1 MNCTISDLNL
11 SFDKDNKLRSTIGR
25 VTGWDINK
33 AYIFAAQLQSPA
45 FKKYLSLNLTE
56 NDIHKDA
63 TVDINNIQD
72 SDYVNIDQN
81 KLGSLLNAY
90 YLEHYHS
97 VDNTKT
103 NKAMGRLMGFS
114 SSTAKKV
121 AKEYIADEIIDKYQ
135 IELNKPRE
143 NRKETEVILNE
154 VRDKINDEFYKRADD
169 FATNILSTDKYS
181 NNAKNYAQ
189 HYKDVVDK
197 GTQAVTEYNAENKW
211 LNNTNTRLI
220 EMESIPFTAESKKEY
235 DSLKKEYE
243 ERKLA
248 NRRRKLALAQLKRDK
263 KVIALNL
270 LTLFGSN
277 VDGALAVRNR
287 NFANLYT
294 QLNGNT
300 DEFLFEVFNT
310 KKMTTL
316 IKEYVKIGSIDE
328 FIEEE
333 DINNDEAENKFNNQT
348 VDETSKSWE
357 DNLYKNFNQTISTKM
372 KFILSRVPKLD
383 SPFNNTA
390 ETQAFDTNNELGV
403 ASYYDSQY
411 LTVQIHAHADLT
423 DIESFISSLEE
434 KSKTIKALYG
444 LGKLVNDMKQDATLA
459 KYVYA
464 NFAKPIVNKVM
475 VTINDVT
482 AKDGIVFDYSNP
494 NAFGNVKIAFDM
506 MNKLRATYN
515 NTYNKNDVEELNK
528 LYKSTDKDINTIK
541 EEFRVIIAKYFPN
554 FDTTTLD
561 NIARLSDNKK
571 VMRSLI
577 KNMMDIISEVG
588 NIKTRINNRYD
599 AINKNFDDAVKQ
611 WDADYIIAQE
621 ERRNESEYPQYPK
634 KEEFD
639 VSLYELTPKVNQNII
654 RFANTISRYNESRAR
669 MNTANAEGNTA
680 SDVIKNCFIT
690 RFFDMIMAETL
701 EDSEAGLKAFGN
713 YLTQG
718 TENGKEN
725 QYSNNPIFFGLKD
738 ENGVVIA
745 PGMFTKTPNGF
756 IINPNAKDI
765 LKYALFDGVK
775 NANSGVGTVYD
786 KMSKIDFFITQYIA
800 FNNSVTERTENGN
813 LTDIGNLKSA
823 VYPMRIGSDAP
834 KIFMIRAPK
843 YNRNQAE
850 YAFYNHFMNEMTMF
864 VQAINNL
871 FTNEGGELITKKS
884 IDGLIG
890 RAYFDEK
897 TASKIRSKG
906 GTDFTEAIVKEVEI
920 EIDGKKVKQLQLVG
934 NMFKFLRLFDT
945 TNYSFGKEI
954 ERVLSLYGGVR
965 EGVPALFAKTAD
977 GRLKINKEYINREN
991 SFIIINEGK
1000 VELNLSP
1007 AQRKEFMNMTR
1018 RWVTAYLED
1027 ANAEIADYVEA
1038 LNDQNIANDSTSIN
1052 SFLLNTAVM
1061 NMNYDDMFEGDFKYY
1076 NNARDFLKRTKETQ
1090 AGGDS
1095 YDNCSA
1101 VDWTNEITNSTWN
1114 GQPAIINIKQE
1125 VNGVVSKYECPIF
1138 DGKTINPKG
1147 TMIARNGW
1155 RAVTIYNTI
1164 KPADEADELQRF
1176 LEEEFISQG
1185 IDAER
1190 AHNRSVEIAKGYWEN
1205 TTANDAQSYITL
1217 EEFIRRKEADGTLDE
1232 YQDLLA
1238 QLLDPNI
1245 SADEIDLSAIN
1256 ARIQVQKNFYYD
1268 KVFDADTGQFIPRQ
1282 IKNAEFVLIPKLLPK
1297 DSDLIKI
1304 YEWMRKNDIGQ
1315 LNTAETDKAAK
1326 KNIFAIWN
1334 EQTGE
1339 FDEQFE
1345 SKFNESYIQ
1354 NYKYKYLYKQ
1364 QDVPQHMINEENK
1377 LGSQIS
1383 KKIVDN
1389 ISTASKEV
1397 QTWAKEYEDAY
1408 VTNIREDYMNF
1419 LDAMGWELDSSGK
1432 IVNAKYA
1439 TTDAE
1444 GNPLTPEDIESNRT
1458 TLNLTNY
1465 YARARQEAVR
1475 LGMDSN
1481 FMEYLIPDEF
1491 GKPVMPN
1498 AMNNVQQKL
1507 ESVGQALFNRA
1518 VTRQTLP
1525 GWHAAQITG
1534 IGYSKKLKFNP
1545 KTGVMEVY
1553 LPRWS
1558 KLIPKGKTPEENEAI
1573 LKQIQEEGLDIHLG
1587 YRIPTEGKQSISV
1600 LRVVGFTNDALGSTI
1615 VVPDAWVTQTGSDF
1629 DVDSIY
1635 GICYELYQRKGKDGK
1650 ITVHKIPYEEDT
1662 VDNRML
1668 YVNYVN
1674 ARLDNKVQRN
1684 DLGEEIDSAVKEI
1697 KARLRGEQKEANVK
1711 RTEFDNLFK
1720 EQDAIR
1726 NEIYETRLPRWARG
1740 IIKDI
1745 NKEAKKRAKA
1755 DGTVVDLTDAYPKI
1769 AEMLS
1774 VYLDKHN
1781 LPVEE
1786 VDVVHD
1792 YLDQQTTLLNIINA
1806 QRGLYTFNKED
1817 YFAEKT
1823 DAIQQ
1828 TIEANINA
1836 WLNDIETEAAK
1847 VGIISFEEFKKLP
1860 FVERLGRKA
1869 RNNYILDRMIKIM
1882 NDASSR
1888 EEQYGRS
1895 QFEDIAGED
1904 HSANDII
1911 NKISGTTSKLISPYN
1926 PLTQLDYFDD
1936 AMGGA
1941 GLKARSVNWDTM
1953 ASKSNRA
1960 HAELSDEAAVYA
1972 VLNLD
1977 GVSAKDSA
1985 ITYDE
1990 ADITSA
1996 YDTDVNSFNEPKQVI
2011 TEDDYKGLK
2020 ADYTIQM
2027 KQSYGNEKRDNVN
2040 ATTTINAIRLG
2051 ERTAT
2056 TRYAK
2061 HGHIAYL
2068 QQAKVGDII
2077 KLIGA
2082 DGSIAMVKVTKPL
2095 TKLGKNT
2102 SAENW
2107 SKKEGW
2113 NIDHFNR
2120 VVKPEI
2126 EKGEA
2131 YQIEFEYIVPNSNIE
2146 QNVKHFNSRK
2156 EMLNGMFNDA
2166 DAFIG
2171 EVSQSPYTKQGNK
2184 FVVKQNTEVEKM
2196 VSAIAKRGIPENR
2209 KNDLLSK
2216 ESIDYLKEEKNSTNY
2231 YNIGYSS
2238 NSPEIIAVTNRTL
2251 YDENYIPKTIAYLRD
2266 TNRLNEP
2273 VIGTQ
2278 LGTFKNTSTFLVDSK
2293 DIIAINYFEKNG
2305 YKYEVYD
2312 DGFDTSNREVIV
2324 EGVGDAI
2331 YNYKL
2336 HTGTQSNGKFTEGGD
2351 SIWAKIAKD
2360 LGIEVVGYSPN
2371 DLKSLTIEEKKE
2383 LENAYKKATE
2393 DLGRPYLKPTDRGG
2407 YLVRRDYLQAKY
2419 GDAIFAIGHILY
2431 PGEINKSGYRVRAKG
2446 PSVDGG
2452 TGYAVQMGINMN
2464 KPVHVF
2470 DYIKRQWYIYDYT
2483 KQDFVKEFPPKL
2495 TPNFTGVG
2503 TRDVDGID
2511 WIESTI
2517 KNIYLTTKN
2526 GFYGPRKDTKQISDT
2541 FTIPTSEKQVIVK
2554 FNKFGWSNNNKNIV
2568 GKFITTY
2575 TSQTTAHHLDAV
2587 KRGSIPNV
2595 NAYTFDVYK
2604 FITCVG
2610 LDHEFS
2616 VGFMRQPIIS
2626 RLVANYNLTNS
2637 VYFGSSEN
2645 PIDMTIADIAA
2656 DLGLGYQSNKR
2667 NEGTL
2672 PIDKHVPLGRV
2683 ITALKQDSNFV
2694 AAFNNIFGIDISE
2707 MENKDIMNIKFPLRK
2722 DYIFQRIKTAAK
2734 NKRNKINKSDA
2745 TAYNEAAV
2753 DLSMLIMFKQMYSTA
2768 QDINNIIQFSA
2779 VDKVGAKPS
2788 NRETRRV
2795 YDSVE
2800 EYRGNYTLKVG
2811 KKSWADALFPKDEN
2825 GNINVDAST
2834 NKPIAAAY
2842 ACATIPSIQVGKQVF
2857 TTENDDFIDAEKKIQ
2872 KIIGRKF
2879 NEQEYKEWRRYG
2891 MTYLYNGIGKLLQP
2905 LMVDERGR
2913 IVPFIDQT
2921 ELSESELKT
2930 ANRFWDAERSRILGY
2945 GIVSESN
2952 FTVADI
2958 NKPTAPELAAYVKLT
2973 PAQKVLFIQRNF
2985 PDNQGIFNYIKVTL
2999 LNNTDAKTRGITRQ
3013 YLSYDD
3019 QVDSIE
3025 DLLQF
3030 FRNSFSN
3037 HNKLIKLACVDLI
3050 KYAFIAEGFNFR
3062 SSYITKTVPNDTLY
3076 TDINQGGMDI
3086 INNID
3091 SVHPENNGVVRKLTE
3106 LPFEQITEDYI
3117 NKFVRSHSDLIKTIN
3132 LGNIYYRTNRE
3143 GEEVPVPSMAQAF
3156 RAATRADSLVVLD
3169 NTTNNPI
3176 QQALI
3181 DKLKLKKN
3189 INGYIKVDFPID
3201 KNHRDTRLYYVI
3213 AGNPVDQ
3220 SKIDTDYKDYYL
3232 IPLNL
3237 LEKYETYDVSYNEHY
3252 NKFNTIDYY
3261 YDVTDKLEVET
3272 ESRRTANS
3280 KNAVADANRTIKPIK
3295 QTIGTYHPSTGD
3307 LQQTM
3312 ANPMALQAM
3321 VNSSD
3326 AYLAGGAKMLTD
3338 AIQKIMFPRLAGDN
3352 YNAMLVL
3359 DNNSI
3364 IAQYLPEGQS
3374 TIQTITDQYGNEVN
3388 FTIAH
3393 LPKKSKIKT
3402 KLKRVIDGDAKFK
3415 TDTERY
3421 ELTYIVNQL
3430 KDTATS
3436 PLSANIYR
3444 ISVTP
3449 RTEKEQD
3456 DNIKYAATVMI
3467 DDTSADSVDR
3477 ADIIGDLP
3485 RRGMDIDNVSAAI
3498 IKQITYDARKN
3509 NSDIATN
3516 FVRSL
3521 DRRNINKNFRS
3532 SLTANRANIYTA
3544 AARYYQ
3550 SAANELI
3557 NKLNSFHLA
3566 DGDYD
3571 MGTEEF
3577 YTKLAEYPEYF
3588 PEVAKIILDA
3598 VTFGNRVDMIFDL
3611 DIATEDKETK
3621 DAIESIRRSINSLR
3635 TNTKVRMAMNNL
3647 INIYFKRYS
3656 TNPMITEGLMNIRDQ
3671 FGDIDTAVKLI
3682 ADPTEINNNEV
3693 QIILKEVYTMFSRAE
3708 MFETQRNI
3716 EEWKKALAEIDA
3728 MIESLDMD
3736 KILDKEHWMLRQD
3749 FNDKYLEARNK
3760 VIEEYNQAKN
3770 HRFDSVDAYGVYLQ
3784 KQYAR
3789 DKFMYEH
3796 TEQPIIADYYKE
3808 DLENRQTAMER
3819 GGKQYIEY
3827 RMLSAMLYEAN
3838 TNTDEHDAEAKNRVE
3853 NIKTRM
3859 ANLKSITNAV
3869 GAEKP
3874 PHLKQAAEAINNFL
3888 TKRRDINEKYFNH
3901 QEYDGFQETYQRYNS
3916 FIKSYDAKHDEE
3928 SLEVKL
3934 ENAEYREAY
3943 EWIKNNGHIGFTK
3956 EASDK
3961 LAAAFKTL
3969 LDRTTSLST
3978 KTKLRLKNIEGAID
3992 ESGTINPT
4000 VLTDEQIELLKQEE
4014 ESELSTKYTNGDG
4027 EMILIKDVPK
4037 NIPLRFRKKKAVKY
4051 KQDPDKAYTIGRV
4064 NEIISKAVNHDTGRI
4079 DIATLFNNEY
4089 VTDEEREEL
4098 ARLYEHLYDRG
4109 VDNSADHGV
4118 SYSWEV
4124 NETAYNAAMNY
4135 YNTNL
4140 KNTKQG
4146 KQFLRI
4152 VTHLGVD
4159 GKVRPNLF
4167 LYGYK
4172 VPFEEFVDPERTDAF
4187 NFIQNNVEFIPTEY
4201 YYQALRKASDE
4212 GRYDEWF
4219 NLNHV
4224 YNPFTHKYEPLKIW
4238 TTMKAKS
4245 NSELAKSVEY
4255 IPSFDN
4261 MERSVK
4267 SEYINNAENRKR
4279 LGLDG
4284 EGYKEF
4290 GFNYKRGD
4298 SQYDSTIKLNAKE
4311 QAMKDLIQQT
4321 LNKYATTYQG
4331 KRFVGQG
4338 YLPRERETQ
4347 VNGKW
4352 ALGQIATLFGASW
4365 HSGADSD
4372 SFHESV
4378 DYSHDREAE
4387 MNMLQLLKDKG
4398 SKKYKKL
4405 PNRADF
4411 KTNDEYEK
4419 ELAKVREENRKIA
4432 EENRKIDN
4440 SIVNRDFRKVMED
4453 FVYNATIF
4461 NSRQAAKPYLYLL
4474 LEDLAVNNAYMIK
4487 GLWNKKLV
4495 RDYDASTSDDPQ
4507 YRREKQVKT
4516 RELVHNLARRLLFN
4530 QYHDKGIMRQVANF
4544 MQNLTSAKYMI
4555 FNLYGGVANVATG
4568 KINIAAE
4575 EFANEY
4581 FGFKDFAT
4589 AERRYLS
4596 NSLAFISSMFTDKAP
4611 NMTVALCKEF
4621 HVVDFDQV
4629 LQFGATSD
4637 NLDAR
4642 MKQVRNF
4649 MYSFQSMG
4657 EHFMQNSVLL
4667 AMLQSNRLY
4676 TDSRGNVRIGD
4687 FKDFTWDVEYQAMCD
4702 VLANHPDLLLNYQ
4715 TYIDS
4720 IRKYNIEDRLEL
4732 SMGHKDLQRN
4742 FLYSLR
4748 DSKDEDV
4755 NALYK
4760 KIANA
4765 YHKKREELM
4774 KTAKEQF
4781 VTNPTVESLYEFKDG
4796 KAVLKADSYEKLKG
4810 KTKDPV
4816 TELERLV
4823 AGFREK
4829 VKPVNK
4835 KIHGAYDKNAAA
4847 LIESKWWGSIVMQYH
4862 KHLPTGIWKRWRRKG
4877 YYSEFRGSMERGY
4890 YQTFIDFLGTEF
4902 TNFKSRRKALQEN
4915 GTGIALASLQVT
4927 MEAALNTIHNLTFNW
4942 NNLSNWERAN
4952 MKRNLAEIS
4961 GILVACLVV
4970 MALYGLSDD
4979 DDINDD
4985 RFKASLLYLADRLYS
5000 ETTMYGPV
5008 GLTSE
5013 FKTNWSNPVASMGSI
5028 NDLVKAMI
5036 LIPQALFDPGYEA
5049 EYQNG
5054 RYAGENK
5061 FEVLL
5066 KRNTAGFRNF
5076 DRIMTIDKNNSYY
5089 KVGKSQI
5096 GINIAEHFG
5105 NMIAGRKD

>member
-33 AYIFAAQLQSPA
+33 AYIFAAQLQSSA
-45 FKKYLSLNLTE
+45 FKKYLSLHLTE
-56 NDIHKDA
+56 GDIHKGE

-121 AKEYIADEIIDKYQ
+121 AKEYVADEIIDKYQ

-169 FATNILSTDKYS
+169 FANNVLSTDKYS
-181 NNAKNYAQ
+181 KNAKDYAQ
-189 HYKDVVDK
+189 HYKDIVDK
-197 GTQAVTEYNAENKW
+197 GNKAVTEYNAENKW
-211 LNNTNTRLI
+211 LNSTNTRLI
-220 EMESIPFTAESKKEY
+220 EMESVPFTPESKKEY
-235 DSLKKEYE
+235 DALKKEYN
-243 ERKLA
+243 ERRIA
-248 NRRRKLALAQLKRDK
+248 NKRRKQALAQFKRDK
-263 KVIALNL
+263 KVIGLNL

-300 DEFLFEVFNT
+300 DEFLFEVFNI
-310 KKMTTL
+310 KKMTNL

-333 DINNDEAENKFNNQT
+333 DTNNDEQDNKFNNQT

-372 KFILSRVPKLD
+372 KFILSRVPKLN

-403 ASYYDSQY
+403 TSYYDPQY

-423 DIESFISSLEE
+423 DIDSFIRSLEE
-434 KSKTIKALYG
+434 KSKSIKALYG
-444 LGKLVNDMKQDATLA
+444 LGQLVNDMKNDATLA

-515 NTYNKNDVEELNK
+515 NTYNKNDVEELDK
-528 LYKSTDKDINTIK
+528 LHKSTDKDINTIK
-541 EEFRVIIAKYFPN
+541 EEFREIIAKYFPN
-554 FDTTTLD
+554 FDSTTLD
-561 NIARLSDNKK
+561 NIARLSDNRK
-571 VMRSLI
+571 VMNSLI
-577 KNMMDIISEVG
+577 KNMMDIITEVG

-599 AINKNFDDAVKQ
+599 AINKNFNDAV
-611 WDADYIIAQE
+611 DAWNAEYLIAQE
-621 ERRNESEYPQYPK
+621 EGRNESDYPQYPK
-634 KEEFD
+634 PETFD

-654 RFANTISRYNESRAR
+654 RFANTISQYNESRAR
-669 MNTANAEGNTA
+669 MNTVNAEGNTA
-680 SDVIKNCFIT
+680 SDIIKNCFIT
-690 RFFDMIMAETL
+690 RFFDMIMAETP

-713 YLTQG
+713 YLIQG

-738 ENGVVIA
+738 ENGIVIA

-756 IINPNAKDI
+756 IVNPNAKSI

-786 KMSKIDFFITQYIA
+786 KMSKIAFFITQYIA

-850 YAFYNHFMNEMTMF
+850 YAFYNHFMDEMTMF

-871 FTNEGGELITKKS
+871 FTDEGGELVTKKS

-897 TASKIRSKG
+897 VASKIRSKG
-906 GTDFTEAIVKEVEI
+906 GTDFTEAIVKEVEV
-920 EIDGKKVKQLQLVG
+920 EIDGKKVKQRQLIS

-945 TNYSFGKEI
+945 TSYSFGKEI
-954 ERVLSLYGGVR
+954 ERVLSLYGGVS
-965 EGVPALFAKTAD
+965 EGIPALFTKTAD
-977 GRLKINKEYINREN
+977 GRLKINKEYTNREN
-991 SFIIINEGK
+991 SFITINEGK

-1038 LNDQNIANDSTSIN
+1038 LNDQNIANDVTSIN

-1095 YDNCSA
+1095 YDNCNA

-1114 GQPAIINIKQE
+1114 GQPAVINIKQE

-1238 QLLDPNI
+1238 QLLDPNV

-1315 LNTAETDKAAK
+1315 LNTTETDKAAK
-1326 KNIFAIWN
+1326 KNIFTIWDDIVKN
-1334 EQTGE
+1334 GKHEVVFIDPNTNPE
-1339 FDEQFE
+1339 
-1345 SKFNESYIQ
+1345 FNESYVQ

-1491 GKPVMPN
+1491 GKPGMPN
-1498 AMNNVQQKL
+1498 SMNNVQQKL

-1518 VTRQTLP
+1518 ITRQTLP

-1534 IGYSKKLKFNP
+1534 IGYSKKLKFDP
-1545 KTGVMEVY
+1545 KTGIMEVY
-1553 LPRWS
+1553 LPRWD

-1635 GICYELYQRKGKDGK
+1635 GICYELYQRKGKNGK

-1684 DLGEEIDSAVKEI
+1684 DLDEEIDSAVKEI
-1697 KARLRGEQKEANVK
+1697 KTRLRGEQKEANAK

-1726 NEIYETRLPRWARG
+1726 NEIYKTRLPRWARG

-1745 NKEAKKRAKA
+1745 NKEAKRRAKA

-1774 VYLDKHN
+1774 AYLDKHN

-1786 VDVVHD
+1786 VDAVHD

-1806 QRGLYTFNKED
+1806 QQGLYTFNKED

-1828 TIEANINA
+1828 TIEANVNA
-1836 WLNDIETEAAK
+1836 WVNDVETEAAK

-1895 QFEDIAGED
+1895 QFEDIAGEE
-1904 HSANDII
+1904 HSANTII
-1911 NKISGTTSKLISPYN
+1911 DKIAGTTKKLISPYN

-1953 ASKSNRA
+1953 ASKCNRA

-1977 GVSAKDSA
+1977 GESASDSV
-1985 ITYDE
+1985 ITYVNKDIDNAYADTTTAYDGKTKTINTKKENKNTESKRSSRVIIDTLGETPVYMTEERLKQLQPIAARIDKDDKVFYVKWGTFVPYAYDMKFTHHYTHDGSESIRHYKATDE
-1990 ADITSA
+1990 IKDLIYDITGEYPNFVKGEVA
-1996 YDTDVNSFNEPKQVI
+1996 MTRAIWDLLTNTTPNEFFAIINNYEEVAQYD
-2011 TEDDYKGLK
+2011 
-2020 ADYTIQM
+2020 
-2027 KQSYGNEKRDNVN
+2027 
-2040 ATTTINAIRLG
+2040 INAPLK
-2051 ERTAT
+2051 ERKITM
-2056 TRYAK
+2056 
-2061 HGHIAYL
+2061 
-2068 QQAKVGDII
+2068 KVINDYVKKEEEKGNTVTDEEI
-2077 KLIGA
+2077 
-2082 DGSIAMVKVTKPL
+2082 VKVI
-2095 TKLGKNT
+2095 KNT
-2102 SAENW
+2102 NITGHKIISKSRYPISKTLIESKSFANKYPKSYAAAVELYNAENGI
-2107 SKKEGW
+2107 S
-2113 NIDHFNR
+2113 
-2120 VVKPEI
+2120 PT
-2126 EKGEA
+2126 
-2131 YQIEFEYIVPNSNIE
+2131 
-2146 QNVKHFNSRK
+2146 
-2156 EMLNGMFNDA
+2156 
-2166 DAFIG
+2166 IG
-2171 EVSQSPYTKQGNK
+2171 E
-2184 FVVKQNTEVEKM
+2184 
-2196 VSAIAKRGIPENR
+2196 
-2209 KNDLLSK
+2209 
-2216 ESIDYLKEEKNSTNY
+2216 ESS
-2231 YNIGYSS
+2231 
-2238 NSPEIIAVTNRTL
+2238 
-2251 YDENYIPKTIAYLRD
+2251 
-2266 TNRLNEP
+2266 
-2273 VIGTQ
+2273 
-2278 LGTFKNTSTFLVDSK
+2278 
-2293 DIIAINYFEKNG
+2293 
-2305 YKYEVYD
+2305 
-2312 DGFDTSNREVIV
+2312 
-2324 EGVGDAI
+2324 
-2331 YNYKL
+2331 
-2336 HTGTQSNGKFTEGGD
+2336 
-2351 SIWAKIAKD
+2351 
-2360 LGIEVVGYSPN
+2360 
-2371 DLKSLTIEEKKE
+2371 
-2383 LENAYKKATE
+2383 
-2393 DLGRPYLKPTDRGG
+2393 
-2407 YLVRRDYLQAKY
+2407 
-2419 GDAIFAIGHILY
+2419 
-2431 PGEINKSGYRVRAKG
+2431 
-2446 PSVDGG
+2446 
-2452 TGYAVQMGINMN
+2452 
-2464 KPVHVF
+2464 
-2470 DYIKRQWYIYDYT
+2470 
-2483 KQDFVKEFPPKL
+2483 
-2495 TPNFTGVG
+2495 
-2503 TRDVDGID
+2503 
-2511 WIESTI
+2511 
-2517 KNIYLTTKN
+2517 
-2526 GFYGPRKDTKQISDT
+2526 KQIL
-2541 FTIPTSEKQVIVK
+2541 VK

-2575 TSQTTAHHLDAV
+2575 TSQTTSHHLDAV

-2604 FITCVG
+2604 FITCIG

-2637 VYFGSSEN
+2637 VYFSSSEN

-2672 PIDKHVPLGRV
+2672 PIDKHTPLGRV
-2683 ITALKQDSNFV
+2683 IQALKQDTNFV
-2694 AAFNNIFGIDISE
+2694 TAFNNIFGVDISE

-2734 NKRNKINKSDA
+2734 NKRNKINKSDT

-2753 DLSMLIMFKQMYSTA
+2753 DLSMLIMFKQMYNTT

-2788 NRETRRV
+2788 NRETRRI

-2800 EYRGNYTLKVG
+2800 EYRNNYTLKVG
-2811 KKSWADALFPKDEN
+2811 KKSWVDALFPKDEN
-2825 GNINVDAST
+2825 GNININAST
-2834 NKPIAAAY
+2834 NKPIATAY
-2842 ACATIPSIQVGKQVF
+2842 ACATLPSIQVGKQVF
-2857 TTENDDFIDAEKKIQ
+2857 VTENDDFIAAEKKIQ

-2879 NEQEYKEWRRYG
+2879 TEKEYKEWRQYG
-2891 MTYLYNGIGKLLQP
+2891 MTYLYNSIGKLLQP

-2913 IVPFIDQT
+2913 IVPFIDTT
-2921 ELSESELKT
+2921 EENQLELKT
-2930 ANRFWDAERSRILGY
+2930 ANRFWDAERSRIVGY
-2945 GIVSESN
+2945 GIVNESD

-2958 NKPTAPELAAYVKLT
+2958 NKPTGPELAKYAKLT

-3025 DLLQF
+3025 DLFQF

-3037 HNKLIKLACVDLI
+3037 HNPLIKLVAVDLI
-3050 KYAFIAEGFNFR
+3050 KYAFIAEGFNFC
-3062 SSYITKTVPNDTLY
+3062 SGYITKTVPNDTLY

-3091 SVHPENNGVVRKLTE
+3091 SVHPENNGIVRKLTE
-3106 LPFEQITEDYI
+3106 LPFDQVTEEYI
-3117 NKFVRSHSDLIKTIN
+3117 NKFIRSHSDLIKTVN
-3132 LGNIYYRTNRE
+3132 LGNIRYRTNKE
-3143 GEEVPVPSMAQAF
+3143 GEEVPIPSMAQAF
-3156 RAATRADSLVVLD
+3156 RAATRSDSLVVLD
-3169 NTTNNPI
+3169 NTTKNSI

-3189 INGYIKVDFPID
+3189 INGYIKVDFPVD

-3220 SKIDTDYKDYYL
+3220 SKIDTNYKDYYL

-3252 NKFNTIDYY
+3252 NRFNTLDYY
-3261 YDVTDKLEVET
+3261 YDITDKLEVET

-3280 KNAVADANRTIKPIK
+3280 KNAIADANLTVKPIK

-3321 VNSSD
+3321 ANSAD
-3326 AYLAGGAKMLTD
+3326 AHLAGGAKMLTD
-3338 AIQKIMFPRLAGDN
+3338 AIQNIMFPRLAADN
-3352 YNAMLVL
+3352 YAGTLVL
-3359 DNNSI
+3359 NNNSI

-3374 TIQTITDQYGNEVN
+3374 TVQTITDEYGNEVN

-3393 LPKKSKIKT
+3393 LPKKNKLRN
-3402 KLKRVIDGDAKFK
+3402 KLKRLVDGNTQFK

-3421 ELTYIVNQL
+3421 ELNYIINQL

-3449 RTEKEQD
+3449 RSEKEQE

-3467 DDTSADSVDR
+3467 EDVSADAVDR
-3477 ADIIGDLP
+3477 DDVIGNSA

-3532 SLTANRANIYTA
+3532 SLTSNRANIYTA

-3557 NKLNSFHLA
+3557 NKLNNFYLV

-3571 MGTEEF
+3571 MSTEEF

-3671 FGDIDTAVKLI
+3671 FGDIDAAVKLI

-3708 MFETQRNI
+3708 MFETQHNI
-3716 EEWKKALAEIDA
+3716 DEWKEALAKIDA
-3728 MIESLDMD
+3728 MLESLDMD
-3736 KILDKEHWMLRQD
+3736 KILDKERWMLRQD

-3770 HRFDSVDAYGVYLQ
+3770 HRFDSIDAYGEYLQ

-3808 DLENRQTAMER
+3808 DLENRQIAMER
-3819 GGKQYIEY
+3819 GGKQYVEY
-3827 RMLSAMLYEAN
+3827 RMLSAMLYESN
-3838 TNTDEHDAEAKNRVE
+3838 INTDEHDDEAKTRIE
-3853 NIKTRM
+3853 NIKARM
-3859 ANLKSITNAV
+3859 SNLKSITNAV

-3874 PHLKQAAEAINNFL
+3874 AHLKQTAEAINTFL
-3888 TKRRDINEKYFNH
+3888 TKRREINEKYFNH

-3916 FIKSYDAKHDEE
+3916 LIKSYDAKHSEE

-3969 LDRTTSLST
+3969 VDRTTPLST
-3978 KTKLRLKNIEGAID
+3978 KTKLRLKNIPGAID
-3992 ESGTINPT
+3992 ESGTINPM

-4037 NIPLRFRKKKAVKY
+4037 DVPLRFRKKKAVKY
-4051 KQDPDKAYTIGRV
+4051 KQDPDKAATIGRI
-4064 NEIISKAVNHDTGRI
+4064 NEIISKAVNHDTGKI
-4079 DIATLFNNEY
+4079 DIPTLFNNEY
-4089 VTDEEREEL
+4089 VTDAEREEL
-4098 ARLYEHLYDRG
+4098 AKLYEYLYTRG

-4124 NETAYNAAMNY
+4124 NETAYNNAMNY

-4172 VPFEEFVDPERTDAF
+4172 VPFEEFVDPERTEAF
-4187 NFIQNNVEFIPTEY
+4187 HFIQDNVEFIPTEY

-4224 YNPFTHKYEPLKIW
+4224 YNPFTHKFEPLRIW
-4238 TTMKAKS
+4238 TRMQAKP

-4311 QAMKDLIQQT
+4311 QAMKNLIQQT

-4352 ALGQIATLFGASW
+4352 ALGQIAALFGASW
-4365 HSGADSD
+4365 YSGADSD

-4411 KTNDEYEK
+4411 KTTEEYEK

-4440 SIVNRDFRKVMED
+4440 AIVNRDFRKVMED

-4487 GLWNKKLV
+4487 GMWNKKLV
-4495 RDYDASTSDDPQ
+4495 RDYDTSTTDDPQ

-4516 RELVHNLARRLLFN
+4516 RELVHNLARRLLFS
-4530 QYHDKGIMRQVANF
+4530 QYHDKGTMRQVANF

-4568 KINIAAE
+4568 KVNILAE
-4575 EFANEY
+4575 EYANEY

-4589 AERRYLS
+4589 AERKYL
-4596 NSLAFISSMFTDKAP
+4596 NNTLAFISSMFTDKAP
-4611 NMTVALCKEF
+4611 NMTVALCKQF

-4629 LQFGATSD
+4629 LQFGATSE

-4642 MKQVRNF
+4642 MRQVRNF

-4702 VLANHPDLLLNYQ
+4702 VLANHPDLLMNYQ
-4715 TYIDS
+4715 SYIDS

-4760 KIANA
+4760 KIAKA
-4765 YHKKREELM
+4765 YHDKREKLM
-4774 KTAKEQF
+4774 DTAKEQF
-4781 VTNPTVESLYEFKDG
+4781 LINPTVESLYEFKDG
-4796 KAVLKADSYEKLKG
+4796 KAVLKAESYEKLKG
-4810 KTKDPV
+4810 KSKNPV
-4816 TELERLV
+4816 NDLERLV
-4823 AGFREK
+4823 AEFKEK
-4829 VKPVNK
+4829 VKAVNK
-4835 KIHGAYDKNAAA
+4835 KIHGVYDKDGAA
-4847 LIESKWWGSIVMQYH
+4847 LIESKWWGSVVMQYH

-4927 MEAALNTIHNLTFNW
+4927 MESALNTFHNLIFNW

-4970 MALYGLSDD
+4970 MALYGFSDD

-5013 FKTNWSNPVASMGSI
+5013 FKTNWSNPVASMGGI
-5028 NDLVKAMI
+5028 NDLMKAMI
-5036 LIPQALFDPGYEA
+5036 LIPQALFDPEYEA

-5096 GINIAEHFG
+5096 GINIAKSFG
-5105 NMIAGRKD
+5105 NIIAGRED

>member
-1 MNCTISDLNL
+1 MNCTVSDLNL
-11 SFDKDNKLRSTIGR
+11 SFDKDNRLRSTIGK

-45 FKKYLSLNLTE
+45 FKKYLSLNLTG

-72 SDYVNIDQN
+72 SDYVNIKQN

-121 AKEYIADEIIDKYQ
+121 AKEYVADEIIDKYQ
-135 IELNKPRE
+135 IELNKSRE

-211 LNNTNTRLI
+211 LNNTNARLI
-220 EMESIPFTAESKKEY
+220 EMESVPFTPKSKKEY
-235 DSLKKEYE
+235 DTLKKEYN
-243 ERKLA
+243 ERKFA
-248 NRRRKLALAQLKRDK
+248 NKRRKLALAQLKRDK

-300 DEFLFEVFNT
+300 DEFLFEVFYT
-310 KKMTTL
+310 KKMTNL
-316 IKEYVKIGSIDE
+316 IKEYVNIGSIDE
-328 FIEEE
+328 YIEEE
-333 DINNDEAENKFNNQT
+333 DTNNDEQDNKFNNQT
-348 VDETSKSWE
+348 ADETTKSWE

-372 KFILSRVPKLD
+372 KFILSRIPKLD

-403 ASYYDSQY
+403 ASYYDPQY

-541 EEFRVIIAKYFPN
+541 DEFRVIIAKYFPN

-561 NIARLSDNKK
+561 NIARLSDNRK
-571 VMRSLI
+571 VMRNLI
-577 KNMMDIISEVG
+577 KNMIDIISEVG

-621 ERRNESEYPQYPK
+621 EGRNESEYPQYPK

-654 RFANTISRYNESRAR
+654 RFANTISKYNESRAR

-690 RFFDMIMAETL
+690 RFFDMIMAETP
-701 EDSEAGLKAFGN
+701 ESSEAGLKAFGN

-871 FTNEGGELITKKS
+871 FTDEGGELVTKKS

-897 TASKIRSKG
+897 IASEIRKKG
-906 GTDFTEAIVKEVEI
+906 GTDFTKAIVK
-920 EIDGKKVKQLQLVG
+920 DGKLVG

-945 TNYSFGKEI
+945 TNYSFGKDI

-991 SFIIINEGK
+991 SFLIINEGK
-1000 VELNLSP
+1000 VELNLNP
-1007 AQRKEFMNMTR
+1007 TQRKEFMNMTR

-1038 LNDQNIANDSTSIN
+1038 LNDQHIANDTTSIN

-1114 GQPAIINIKQE
+1114 GEPAVINIKQT
-1125 VNGVVSKYECPIF
+1125 VNGVVSKYECPIY
-1138 DGKTINPKG
+1138 DGKSINPNG

-1164 KPADEADELQRF
+1164 KPADEADELQKF
-1176 LEEEFISQG
+1176 LEEEFIKQG

-1238 QLLDPNI
+1238 QLIDPNI
-1245 SADEIDLSAIN
+1245 SADEIDLSAVN
-1256 ARIQVQKNFYYD
+1256 ARIQVQKNFYFD

-1326 KNIFAIWN
+1326 KNIFTIWD

-1339 FDEQFE
+1339 FDEEFE
-1345 SKFNESYIQ
+1345 SKFQDSYIQ
-1354 NYKYKYLYKQ
+1354 TYKYKYLYKQ

-1389 ISTASKEV
+1389 VSTASKQV
-1397 QTWAKEYEDAY
+1397 QDWAKEYEDAY

-1419 LDAMGWELDSSGK
+1419 LDAMGWELDLSGR

-1465 YARARQEAVR
+1465 YSRARQEAVR

-1534 IGYSKKLKFNP
+1534 IGYSKKLEFDP
-1545 KTGVMEVY
+1545 KTGVMQVY

-1558 KLIPKGKTPEENEAI
+1558 KLIPKGKTPKENEAI

-1650 ITVHKIPYEEDT
+1650 ITVHKIPYEENT
-1662 VDNRML
+1662 TDNRML

-1674 ARLDNKVQRN
+1674 ARLENKVQRN
-1684 DLGEEIDSAVKEI
+1684 DLGEEIDSTIKEI
-1697 KARLRGEQKEANVK
+1697 KARLRGEQKEANAK

-1740 IIKDI
+1740 TIKDI
-1745 NKEAKKRAKA
+1745 NKEAKRRAKA

-1769 AEMLS
+1769 AETLS
-1774 VYLDKHN
+1774 AYLDKHN

-1786 VDVVHD
+1786 VDAVHD

-1828 TIEANINA
+1828 TIENNINA
-1836 WLNDIETEAAK
+1836 WVSDVETEAVKA
-1847 VGIISFEEFKKLP
+1847 GIISFEEFKKLP

-1882 NDASSR
+1882 NDVSSR

-1904 HSANDII
+1904 HSANTIVD
-1911 NKISGTTSKLISPYN
+1911 KIAGTTQKLISPYN

-1953 ASKSNRA
+1953 ASKCNRA
-1960 HAELSDEAAVYA
+1960 HAELSDDASIYV

-1977 GVSAKDSA
+1977 GPSAKDSV
-1985 ITYDE
+1985 ITY
-1990 ADITSA
+1990 
-1996 YDTDVNSFNEPKQVI
+1996 VN
-2011 TEDDYKGLK
+2011 
-2020 ADYTIQM
+2020 
-2027 KQSYGNEKRDNVN
+2027 
-2040 ATTTINAIRLG
+2040 
-2051 ERTAT
+2051 
-2056 TRYAK
+2056 
-2061 HGHIAYL
+2061 
-2068 QQAKVGDII
+2068 
-2077 KLIGA
+2077 
-2082 DGSIAMVKVTKPL
+2082 
-2095 TKLGKNT
+2095 
-2102 SAENW
+2102 
-2107 SKKEGW
+2107 
-2113 NIDHFNR
+2113 
-2120 VVKPEI
+2120 
-2126 EKGEA
+2126 
-2131 YQIEFEYIVPNSNIE
+2131 
-2146 QNVKHFNSRK
+2146 
-2156 EMLNGMFNDA
+2156 
-2166 DAFIG
+2166 
-2171 EVSQSPYTKQGNK
+2171 
-2184 FVVKQNTEVEKM
+2184 
-2196 VSAIAKRGIPENR
+2196 
-2209 KNDLLSK
+2209 
-2216 ESIDYLKEEKNSTNY
+2216 
-2231 YNIGYSS
+2231 
-2238 NSPEIIAVTNRTL
+2238 
-2251 YDENYIPKTIAYLRD
+2251 
-2266 TNRLNEP
+2266 
-2273 VIGTQ
+2273 
-2278 LGTFKNTSTFLVDSK
+2278 K
-2293 DIIAINYFEKNG
+2293 DI
-2305 YKYEVYD
+2305 
-2312 DGFDTSNREVIV
+2312 
-2324 EGVGDAI
+2324 
-2331 YNYKL
+2331 
-2336 HTGTQSNGKFTEGGD
+2336 
-2351 SIWAKIAKD
+2351 
-2360 LGIEVVGYSPN
+2360 
-2371 DLKSLTIEEKKE
+2371 
-2383 LENAYKKATE
+2383 ENAYNDTTEKYDGTTKVIASEENKDTESKASRRVVIDELGETPVYMTEEKIKYLQPIANRVIEDENVIYIDWRIFKPYAYNKSYTHHHTSDGSEGSMIYKATNE
-2393 DLGRPYLKPTDRGG
+2393 I
-2407 YLVRRDYLQAKY
+2407 VDYIHNLTNEYPNFVKGKVAITQAIWELITNTTP
-2419 GDAIFAIGHILY
+2419 DEFFAILNNIDEFANY
-2431 PGEINKSGYRVRAKG
+2431 DVNAPIKEKKITMKVINNFINKEQEKGNTVTDEDIAKIIKSTNHTYKGISSSFRAPISKALIDSKTFAKKY
-2446 PSVDGG
+2446 PKA
-2452 TGYAVQMGINMN
+2452 YATAVELYNAENGIS
-2464 KPVHVF
+2464 PT
-2470 DYIKRQWYIYDYT
+2470 IG
-2483 KQDFVKEFPPKL
+2483 E
-2495 TPNFTGVG
+2495 
-2503 TRDVDGID
+2503 
-2511 WIESTI
+2511 ES
-2517 KNIYLTTKN
+2517 
-2526 GFYGPRKDTKQISDT
+2526 S
-2541 FTIPTSEKQVIVK
+2541 KQVLVK
-2554 FNKFGWSNNNKNIV
+2554 ANKFGWSNNNKNIV
-2568 GKFITTY
+2568 GKYVTTY

-2604 FITCVG
+2604 LITCVG

-2683 ITALKQDSNFV
+2683 IQALKQDSNFV
-2694 AAFNNIFGIDISE
+2694 TAFNNIFGIDISE

-2753 DLSMLIMFKQMYSTA
+2753 DLSMLIMFKQMYATA

-2825 GNINVDAST
+2825 GNIDVNAST
-2834 NKPIAAAY
+2834 NKPIAATY

-2857 TTENDDFIDAEKKIQ
+2857 ITENDDFIDAEKKIQ

-2891 MTYLYNGIGKLLQP
+2891 MTYLYNSIGKLLQP
-2905 LMVDERGR
+2905 LMIDERGR
-2913 IVPFIDQT
+2913 IMPFIDQT
-2921 ELSESELKT
+2921 ESSESELKT

-2958 NKPTAPELAAYVKLT
+2958 NKPTAPELAAYAKLT

-3013 YLSYDD
+3013 YLAYDD

-3037 HNKLIKLACVDLI
+3037 HNPLIKLACVDLI

-3091 SVHPENNGVVRKLTE
+3091 SIHPENNGVVRKLTE

-3143 GEEVPVPSMAQAF
+3143 GEEVPISSMAQTF
-3156 RAATRADSLVVLD
+3156 RAATRSDSLVVLD

-3189 INGYIKVDFPID
+3189 INGYIKVDFPVD
-3201 KNHRDTRLYYVI
+3201 KSHRDTRLYYVI

-3220 SKIDTDYKDYYL
+3220 SKTDIDYKDYYL

-3261 YDVTDKLEVET
+3261 YDITDKLEVET

-3338 AIQKIMFPRLAGDN
+3338 AIQKIMFPRLAADN

-3364 IAQYLPEGQS
+3364 ISQYLPEGQS

-3402 KLKRVIDGDAKFK
+3402 KLKKVIDGDAKFK

-3557 NKLNSFHLA
+3557 NKLNSFHLV

-3577 YTKLAEYPEYF
+3577 YNKLAEYPEYF
-3588 PEVAKIILDA
+3588 SEVAKIILDA

-3611 DIATEDKETK
+3611 DIAAEDKETK
-3621 DAIESIRRSINSLR
+3621 DAVESIRRSINSLR

-3671 FGDIDTAVKLI
+3671 FGDIDSAVKMI
-3682 ADPTEINNNEV
+3682 ADPSDINNNEV

-3708 MFETQRNI
+3708 MFETKRNI
-3716 EEWKKALAEIDA
+3716 DEWKKALAEIDA
-3728 MIESLDMD
+3728 MSETLDMD

-3808 DLENRQTAMER
+3808 DLENRQIAMER

-3827 RMLSAMLYEAN
+3827 RMLSAMLYESN
-3838 TNTDEHDAEAKNRVE
+3838 TNTDEHDDEAKNCVE

-3859 ANLKSITNAV
+3859 SNLKSITNAV

-3888 TKRRDINEKYFNH
+3888 TKRREINEKYFNH

-3969 LDRTTSLST
+3969 VDRTTALST
-3978 KTKLRLKNIEGAID
+3978 KTKLRLKNIPNAID

-4152 VTHLGVD
+4152 VTHLGID
-4159 GKVRPNLF
+4159 SKVRPNLF

-4172 VPFEEFVDPERTDAF
+4172 VPFEEFVDNERTDAF
-4187 NFIQNNVEFIPTEY
+4187 NFIQNNVEFVPTEY

-4238 TTMKAKS
+4238 TTMKAKP

-4267 SEYINNAENRKR
+4267 KEYINPN
-4279 LGLDG
+4279 
-4284 EGYKEF
+4284 YKEF

-4311 QAMKDLIQQT
+4311 QAMKNLIQQT

-4352 ALGQIATLFGASW
+4352 ALGQIAALFGASW

-4378 DYSHDREAE
+4378 DYSHDREAD

-4405 PNRADF
+4405 PSRADF
-4411 KTNDEYEK
+4411 KTNDEYEAK
-4419 ELAKVREENRKIA
+4419 LAEVHEENRKIA

-4487 GLWNKKLV
+4487 GRWNKKLV
-4495 RDYDASTSDDPQ
+4495 RDYDTSTADDPQ
-4507 YRREKQVKT
+4507 YRREKQVKA
-4516 RELVHNLARRLLFN
+4516 RELVHNLARRLLFS
-4530 QYHDKGIMRQVANF
+4530 QYHDKGTMRQVANF

-4581 FGFKDFAT
+4581 FGFKDFAI

-4621 HVVDFDQV
+4621 KVVDFDQV

-4676 TDSRGNVRIGD
+4676 TDSRGNARIGD

-4760 KIANA
+4760 KIAND
-4765 YHKKREELM
+4765 YHKKRDELM

-4847 LIESKWWGSIVMQYH
+4847 LIESKWWGSVVMQYH
-4862 KHLPTGIWKRWRRKG
+4862 KHLPTGIWK
-4877 YYSEFRGSMERGY
+4877 
-4890 YQTFIDFLGTEF
+4890 Q
-4902 TNFKSRRKALQEN
+4902 
-4915 GTGIALASLQVT
+4915 
-4927 MEAALNTIHNLTFNW
+4927 
-4942 NNLSNWERAN
+4942 
-4952 MKRNLAEIS
+4952 
-4961 GILVACLVV
+4961 
-4970 MALYGLSDD
+4970 
-4979 DDINDD
+4979 
-4985 RFKASLLYLADRLYS
+4985 
-5000 ETTMYGPV
+5000 
-5008 GLTSE
+5008 
-5013 FKTNWSNPVASMGSI
+5013 
-5028 NDLVKAMI
+5028 
-5036 LIPQALFDPGYEA
+5036 
-5049 EYQNG
+5049 
-5054 RYAGENK
+5054 
-5061 FEVLL
+5061 
-5066 KRNTAGFRNF
+5066 
-5076 DRIMTIDKNNSYY
+5076 
-5089 KVGKSQI
+5089 
-5096 GINIAEHFG
+5096 
-5105 NMIAGRKD
+5105 

>member
-33 AYIFAAQLQSPA
+33 AYIFAAQLQSPT

-56 NDIHKDA
+56 NDIHKGT
-63 TVDINNIQD
+63 TVDINNIQN

-121 AKEYIADEIIDKYQ
+121 AKEYVADEIIDKYQ

-197 GTQAVTEYNAENKW
+197 GTQAVTEYNTENKW
-211 LNNTNTRLI
+211 LNNANTRLI
-220 EMESIPFTAESKKEY
+220 EMESVPFTAESKKEY
-235 DSLKKEYE
+235 DSLKKEYN

-248 NRRRKLALAQLKRDK
+248 NKRRKLALAQLKRDK

-277 VDGALAVRNR
+277 VDGAIAVRNR

-310 KKMTTL
+310 KKMTNL

-372 KFILSRVPKLD
+372 KFILSRIPKLD

-403 ASYYDSQY
+403 ASYYDPQY
-411 LTVQIHAHADLT
+411 LTVQIHANADLT

-464 NFAKPIVNKVM
+464 NFAKPIVNKVI

-494 NAFGNVKIAFDM
+494 NAFGNIKIAFDM

-541 EEFRVIIAKYFPN
+541 DEFRTIIAKYFPN

-561 NIARLSDNKK
+561 NIARLSDNRN

-577 KNMMDIISEVG
+577 RNMIDIISEVG

-599 AINKNFDDAVKQ
+599 TINKNFDDAVKQ
-611 WDADYIIAQE
+611 WDAEYIIAQE
-621 ERRNESEYPQYPK
+621 EGRNESEYPQYPK

-690 RFFDMIMAETL
+690 RFFDMIMAETP

-713 YLTQG
+713 YLIQG

-813 LTDIGNLKSA
+813 LTDISNLKSA

-850 YAFYNHFMNEMTMF
+850 YAFYNHFMDEMTMF

-871 FTNEGGELITKKS
+871 FTDEGGELVTKKS

-897 TASKIRSKG
+897 TASKIRKKG
-906 GTDFTEAIVKEVEI
+906 GTDFTEAIVK
-920 EIDGKKVKQLQLVG
+920 DGKLVG

-945 TNYSFGKEI
+945 TSYSFGKDI
-954 ERVLSLYGGVR
+954 ERVLSLYGEVR

-977 GRLKINKEYINREN
+977 GRLKINKEYTNREN
-991 SFIIINEGK
+991 SFLIINEGK

-1027 ANAEIADYVEA
+1027 ANAEIADYIEA
-1038 LNDQNIANDSTSIN
+1038 LNDQHIANDTTSIN

-1114 GQPAIINIKQE
+1114 GEPAVINIKQT
-1125 VNGVVSKYECPIF
+1125 VNGVVSKYECPIH
-1138 DGKTINPKG
+1138 DGKAVNPNG

-1176 LEEEFISQG
+1176 LEEEFIKQG

-1238 QLLDPNI
+1238 QLLDPNV
-1245 SADEIDLSAIN
+1245 STDEIDLSAIN
-1256 ARIQVQKNFYYD
+1256 ARIQVQKNFYFD

-1297 DSDLIKI
+1297 DSDLIKV

-1326 KNIFAIWN
+1326 KNIFTIWD

-1339 FDEQFE
+1339 FDEEFE
-1345 SKFNESYIQ
+1345 SKFQDSYIQ

-1389 ISTASKEV
+1389 VSTASKEV

-1419 LDAMGWELDSSGK
+1419 LDAMGWELDPSGR

-1465 YARARQEAVR
+1465 YSRARQEAVR

-1534 IGYSKKLKFNP
+1534 IGYSKKLKFDP

-1635 GICYELYQRKGKDGK
+1635 GICFELYQRKGKDGK

-1662 VDNRML
+1662 TDNRML

-1674 ARLDNKVQRN
+1674 ARLENKVQRN
-1684 DLGEEIDSAVKEI
+1684 DLGEEIDSTIKEI
-1697 KARLRGEQKEANVK
+1697 KARLRGEQKEANAK

-1726 NEIYETRLPRWARG
+1726 NEIYETRLPRWARD

-1745 NKEAKKRAKA
+1745 NKEAKRRAKA

-1769 AEMLS
+1769 DETLS
-1774 VYLDKHN
+1774 AYLDKHN

-1786 VDVVHD
+1786 VDAVHD

-1828 TIEANINA
+1828 TIENNINA
-1836 WLNDIETEAAK
+1836 WVTDVETEAAK
-1847 VGIISFEEFKKLP
+1847 AGIISFEEFKKLP

-1882 NDASSR
+1882 NDVSSR

-1904 HSANDII
+1904 HSANTVVD
-1911 NKISGTTSKLISPYN
+1911 KIAGTTKKLISPYN

-1953 ASKSNRA
+1953 ASKCNRA
-1960 HAELSDEAAVYA
+1960 HAELSDDAAIYA

-1977 GVSAKDSA
+1977 GASATDSV
-1985 ITYDE
+1985 ITYVNKDIE
-1990 ADITSA
+1990 NAYNDTTENYDGTTKIITSKENK
-1996 YDTDVNSFNEPKQVI
+1996 DTQSKASRRVVI
-2011 TEDDYKGLK
+2011 TE
-2020 ADYTIQM
+2020 
-2027 KQSYGNEKRDNVN
+2027 
-2040 ATTTINAIRLG
+2040 LG
-2051 ERTAT
+2051 ETPVYMAEER
-2056 TRYAK
+2056 
-2061 HGHIAYL
+2061 
-2068 QQAKVGDII
+2068 I
-2077 KLIGA
+2077 KLLQ
-2082 DGSIAMVKVTKPL
+2082 P
-2095 TKLGKNT
+2095 
-2102 SAENW
+2102 
-2107 SKKEGW
+2107 
-2113 NIDHFNR
+2113 
-2120 VVKPEI
+2120 
-2126 EKGEA
+2126 
-2131 YQIEFEYIVPNSNIE
+2131 
-2146 QNVKHFNSRK
+2146 
-2156 EMLNGMFNDA
+2156 
-2166 DAFIG
+2166 
-2171 EVSQSPYTKQGNK
+2171 
-2184 FVVKQNTEVEKM
+2184 
-2196 VSAIAKRGIPENR
+2196 IAKRIDKDTKVIYIDWRTFVPYAYDMKFTHHYTHDGSEGVRHYKATDEIKDLIYDITGEYPNFV
-2209 KNDLLSK
+2209 KGKVAITQAIWDLLVNTTPN
-2216 ESIDYLKEEKNSTNY
+2216 EFFAIIDNYEEF
-2231 YNIGYSS
+2231 
-2238 NSPEIIAVTNRTL
+2238 AD
-2251 YDENYIPKTIAYLRD
+2251 YDVNA
-2266 TNRLNEP
+2266 P
-2273 VIGTQ
+2273 V
-2278 LGTFKNTSTFLVDSK
+2278 K
-2293 DIIAINYFEKNG
+2293 
-2305 YKYEVYD
+2305 
-2312 DGFDTSNREVIV
+2312 
-2324 EGVGDAI
+2324 
-2331 YNYKL
+2331 
-2336 HTGTQSNGKFTEGGD
+2336 
-2351 SIWAKIAKD
+2351 
-2360 LGIEVVGYSPN
+2360 
-2371 DLKSLTIEEKKE
+2371 EKKITM
-2383 LENAYKKATE
+2383 K
-2393 DLGRPYLKPTDRGG
+2393 
-2407 YLVRRDYLQAKY
+2407 V
-2419 GDAIFAIGHILY
+2419 
-2431 PGEINKSGYRVRAKG
+2431 IN
-2446 PSVDGG
+2446 
-2452 TGYAVQMGINMN
+2452 
-2464 KPVHVF
+2464 
-2470 DYIKRQWYIYDYT
+2470 DYIK
-2483 KQDFVKEFPPKL
+2483 KEQETGNTVTDEDIAKIIKSTNHRYKGISSPLRAPISKALVESKTFASKYPKAHAIAVEL
-2495 TPNFTGVG
+2495 YNAEN
-2503 TRDVDGID
+2503 GISPT
-2511 WIESTI
+2511 IGEES
-2517 KNIYLTTKN
+2517 
-2526 GFYGPRKDTKQISDT
+2526 S
-2541 FTIPTSEKQVIVK
+2541 KQVLVK
-2554 FNKFGWSNNNKNIV
+2554 ANKFGWSNNNKNIV
-2568 GKFITTY
+2568 GKYVTTY

-2604 FITCVG
+2604 LITCLG

-2694 AAFNNIFGIDISE
+2694 TAFNNIFGIDISE

-2753 DLSMLIMFKQMYSTA
+2753 DLSMLIMFKQMYATA

-2788 NRETRRV
+2788 NRETRRI

-2825 GNINVDAST
+2825 GNIDVNAST

-2857 TTENDDFIDAEKKIQ
+2857 ITENDDFIAAEKKIQ

-2891 MTYLYNGIGKLLQP
+2891 MTYLYNSIGKLLQP
-2905 LMVDERGR
+2905 LIIDARGR

-2921 ELSESELKT
+2921 ESSESELKT
-2930 ANRFWDAERSRILGY
+2930 ANRFWDAERSRIVGY
-2945 GIVSESN
+2945 GIVNESN

-2958 NKPTAPELAAYVKLT
+2958 NKPTAPELAAYAKLT

-3013 YLSYDD
+3013 YLAYDD

-3037 HNKLIKLACVDLI
+3037 HNPLIKLACVDLI

-3117 NKFVRSHSDLIKTIN
+3117 NKFVRSHSDLIKSIN

-3143 GEEVPVPSMAQAF
+3143 GEEVPVPSMAQTF
-3156 RAATRADSLVVLD
+3156 RAATRSDSLVVLD

-3261 YDVTDKLEVET
+3261 YDITDKLEAET
-3272 ESRRTANS
+3272 EERRSVNS
-3280 KNAVADANRTIKPIK
+3280 KNAVADANHTIKPIK
-3295 QTIGTYHPSTGD
+3295 QVIGTYHPSTGD

-3338 AIQKIMFPRLAGDN
+3338 AIQKIMFPRLAADN

-3364 IAQYLPEGQS
+3364 INQYLPEGQS
-3374 TIQTITDQYGNEVN
+3374 TVQTITDQYGNEVN

-3402 KLKRVIDGDAKFK
+3402 KLKRVIDGDTKFK

-3421 ELTYIVNQL
+3421 ELTYIINQL

-3467 DDTSADSVDR
+3467 DDVSADSVDR

-3557 NKLNSFHLA
+3557 NKLNSFHLV

-3577 YTKLAEYPEYF
+3577 YNKLAEYPEYF
-3588 PEVAKIILDA
+3588 SEVAKIILDA

-3611 DIATEDKETK
+3611 DIAAEDKETK

-3671 FGDIDTAVKLI
+3671 FGDIDNVVKLI
-3682 ADPTEINNNEV
+3682 ADPSDINNNEV

-3716 EEWKKALAEIDA
+3716 DEWKKALAEIDA
-3728 MIESLDMD
+3728 MSESLDMD

-3770 HRFDSVDAYGVYLQ
+3770 HRFDSIDAYGVYLQ

-3808 DLENRQTAMER
+3808 DLENRQIAMER

-3827 RMLSAMLYEAN
+3827 RMLSTMLYEAN
-3838 TNTDEHDAEAKNRVE
+3838 TNTDEHDDEAKNHIE
-3853 NIKTRM
+3853 NIKNRM
-3859 ANLKSITNAV
+3859 SNLKSITNAV

-3874 PHLKQAAEAINNFL
+3874 PHLKQAAEAINNFI
-3888 TKRRDINEKYFNH
+3888 TKRREINEKYFNH

-3969 LDRTTSLST
+3969 VDRTTALST
-3978 KTKLRLKNIEGAID
+3978 KTKLRLKNIPNAID

-4037 NIPLRFRKKKAVKY
+4037 NVPLRFRKKKAVKY

-4089 VTDEEREEL
+4089 VTDAEREEL
-4098 ARLYEHLYDRG
+4098 AILYEHLYDRG
-4109 VDNSADHGV
+4109 VDNSNDAGI

-4172 VPFEEFVDPERTDAF
+4172 VPFEEFVDNERTDAF
-4187 NFIQNNVEFIPTEY
+4187 NFIQNNVEFVPTEY

-4238 TTMKAKS
+4238 TTMKAKP

-4267 SEYINNAENRKR
+4267 SEYINPN
-4279 LGLDG
+4279 
-4284 EGYKEF
+4284 YKEF
-4290 GFNYKRGD
+4290 GSNYKRGD

-4311 QAMKDLIQQT
+4311 QAMKNLIQQT

-4352 ALGQIATLFGASW
+4352 ALGQIAALFGASW

-4378 DYSHDREAE
+4378 DYSHDREAD

-4411 KTNDEYEK
+4411 KTNDEYEAK
-4419 ELAKVREENRKIA
+4419 LAEVREENRKIA

-4495 RDYDASTSDDPQ
+4495 RDYDTSTSDDPQ

-4516 RELVHNLARRLLFN
+4516 RELVHNLARRLLFS
-4530 QYHDKGIMRQVANF
+4530 QYHDKGVMRQVANF

-4555 FNLYGGVANVATG
+4555 FNLYGGVANVTTG
-4568 KINIAAE
+4568 KVNIAAE

-4581 FGFKDFAT
+4581 FGFKDFAA
-4589 AERRYLS
+4589 AERKYLS
-4596 NSLAFISSMFTDKAP
+4596 NSLSFISSMFTDKAP
-4611 NMTVALCKEF
+4611 NMTVALCKQF

-4629 LQFGATSD
+4629 LQFGATSE

-4755 NALYK
+4755 NNLYK
-4760 KIANA
+4760 KIATA
-4765 YHKKREELM
+4765 YHKKRDELM

-4781 VTNPTVESLYEFKDG
+4781 ITNPTVESLYEFKDG
-4796 KAVLKADSYEKLKG
+4796 KAVLKTDSYEKLKG
-4810 KTKDPV
+4810 KTKDSV
-4816 TELERLV
+4816 AELERLV

-4829 VKPVNK
+4829 VKAVNK
-4835 KIHGAYDKNAAA
+4835 KIHGVYDKDGAA
-4847 LIESKWWGSIVMQYH
+4847 LIESKWWGSVVMQYH

-4915 GTGIALASLQVT
+4915 GTDIALASLQVT
-4927 MEAALNTIHNLTFNW
+4927 MESALNTIHNFIFNW

-4952 MKRNLAEIS
+4952 IKRNFAEIS

-5013 FKTNWSNPVASMGSI
+5013 FKTNWSNPVASMGGI
-5028 NDLVKAMI
+5028 NDLIKAMV
-5036 LIPQALFDPGYEA
+5036 LIPQALFDPEYEA

-5105 NMIAGRKD
+5105 NIIAGRED

>member
-1 MNCTISDLNL
+1 MNCTVSDLNL
-11 SFDKDNKLRSTIGR
+11 SFDKDNRLRSTIGK

-72 SDYVNIDQN
+72 SDYVNIKQN

-121 AKEYIADEIIDKYQ
+121 AKEYVADEIIDKYQ

-143 NRKETEVILNE
+143 NRKETKVILNE

-211 LNNTNTRLI
+211 LNNTNARLI
-220 EMESIPFTAESKKEY
+220 EMESVPFTAESKKEY
-235 DSLKKEYE
+235 DTLKKEYN

-310 KKMTTL
+310 KKMTNL
-316 IKEYVKIGSIDE
+316 IKEYVNIGSIDE
-328 FIEEE
+328 YIEEE
-333 DINNDEAENKFNNQT
+333 DTNNDEQDNKFNNQT
-348 VDETSKSWE
+348 ADETSKSWE

-403 ASYYDSQY
+403 TSYYDPQY

-541 EEFRVIIAKYFPN
+541 DEFRVIIAKYFPN
-554 FDTTTLD
+554 FDITTLD
-561 NIARLSDNKK
+561 NIARLSNNRK

-577 KNMMDIISEVG
+577 KNMIDIISEVG

-621 ERRNESEYPQYPK
+621 EGRNESEYPQYPK

-654 RFANTISRYNESRAR
+654 RFANTISKYNESRAR

-690 RFFDMIMAETL
+690 RFFDMIMAETP

-713 YLTQG
+713 YLIQG

-871 FTNEGGELITKKS
+871 FTDEGGELITKKS
-884 IDGLIG
+884 INSLIG

-897 TASKIRSKG
+897 TASEIRKKG
-906 GTDFTEAIVKEVEI
+906 GTDFTEAIVK
-920 EIDGKKVKQLQLVG
+920 DGKLVG

-945 TNYSFGKEI
+945 TSYSFGKNI

-977 GRLKINKEYINREN
+977 GRLKINKEYTNREN
-991 SFIIINEGK
+991 SFLIINEGK

-1038 LNDQNIANDSTSIN
+1038 LNDQHIANDTTSIN

-1101 VDWTNEITNSTWN
+1101 VDCTNEITNSTWN
-1114 GQPAIINIKQE
+1114 GEPATIKIKQT
-1125 VNGVVSKYECPIF
+1125 VNGVASNYVVPTY
-1138 DGKTINPKG
+1138 DGKTITDA

-1176 LEEEFISQG
+1176 LEEEFIKQG

-1238 QLLDPNI
+1238 QLLDPNV
-1245 SADEIDLSAIN
+1245 SADEIDLSAVN
-1256 ARIQVQKNFYYD
+1256 ARIQVQKNFYFD

-1297 DSDLIKI
+1297 DSDLIKV

-1326 KNIFAIWN
+1326 KNIFTIWD

-1339 FDEQFE
+1339 FDAEFE
-1345 SKFNESYIQ
+1345 SKFQDSYIY

-1389 ISTASKEV
+1389 VSTASKEV

-1419 LDAMGWELDSSGK
+1419 LDTMGWELDPSGR

-1465 YARARQEAVR
+1465 YSRARQEAVR

-1518 VTRQTLP
+1518 ITRQTLP

-1534 IGYSKKLKFNP
+1534 IGYSKKLKFDT
-1545 KTGVMEVY
+1545 KTGIMEVY

-1635 GICYELYQRKGKDGK
+1635 GICFELYQRKGKDGK

-1662 VDNRML
+1662 TDNRML

-1674 ARLDNKVQRN
+1674 ARLENKVQRN
-1684 DLGEEIDSAVKEI
+1684 DLGEEIDSTIKEI
-1697 KARLRGEQKEANVK
+1697 KSRLRGEQKEANAK
-1711 RTEFDNLFK
+1711 RTEFDKLFK

-1740 IIKDI
+1740 TIKDI
-1745 NKEAKKRAKA
+1745 NKEAKRRAKA
-1755 DGTVVDLTDAYPKI
+1755 DGLVVDLTDAYPKI
-1769 AEMLS
+1769 AEILS
-1774 VYLDKHN
+1774 AYLDKHN

-1786 VDVVHD
+1786 VDAVHD

-1828 TIEANINA
+1828 TIENNINA
-1836 WLNDIETEAAK
+1836 WVSDVETEAAK
-1847 VGIISFEEFKKLP
+1847 AGIISFEEFKELP

-1882 NDASSR
+1882 NDVSSR

-1904 HSANDII
+1904 HSANTVIDR
-1911 NKISGTTSKLISPYN
+1911 ISGTTKKLISPYN

-1953 ASKSNRA
+1953 ASKCNRA
-1960 HAELSDEAAVYA
+1960 HAELSDDAAIYA

-1977 GVSAKDSA
+1977 RLSANDSVITYVGKDIENAYSDTTEKYDGTAKVITNEENKDTQSKVSRRVVIDELGETPVYMTEERIKLLQPVANRVIEDENIIYIDWRIFKPYAYNKSYIHHYTSDGSEGSMTYKATNEIVDYIHNLTNEYPNFVKGKVA
-1985 ITYDE
+1985 ITQAIWELITNTTPDE
-1990 ADITSA
+1990 FFAILNNINEFA
-1996 YDTDVNSFNEPKQVI
+1996 NYDVNAPVKEKKITMKVI
-2011 TEDDYKGLK
+2011 NNFINKEQEKGNTVTDED
-2020 ADYTIQM
+2020 I
-2027 KQSYGNEKRDNVN
+2027 
-2040 ATTTINAIRLG
+2040 
-2051 ERTAT
+2051 
-2056 TRYAK
+2056 AK
-2061 HGHIAYL
+2061 
-2068 QQAKVGDII
+2068 II
-2077 KLIGA
+2077 K
-2082 DGSIAMVKVTKPL
+2082 
-2095 TKLGKNT
+2095 
-2102 SAENW
+2102 
-2107 SKKEGW
+2107 
-2113 NIDHFNR
+2113 
-2120 VVKPEI
+2120 
-2126 EKGEA
+2126 
-2131 YQIEFEYIVPNSNIE
+2131 
-2146 QNVKHFNSRK
+2146 
-2156 EMLNGMFNDA
+2156 
-2166 DAFIG
+2166 
-2171 EVSQSPYTKQGNK
+2171 
-2184 FVVKQNTEVEKM
+2184 
-2196 VSAIAKRGIPENR
+2196 
-2209 KNDLLSK
+2209 
-2216 ESIDYLKEEKNSTNY
+2216 STNY
-2231 YNIGYSS
+2231 TYKGISS
-2238 NSPEIIAVTNRTL
+2238 SFRAPISKALI
-2251 YDENYIPKTIAYLRD
+2251 
-2266 TNRLNEP
+2266 
-2273 VIGTQ
+2273 
-2278 LGTFKNTSTFLVDSK
+2278 DSK
-2293 DIIAINYFEKNG
+2293 TFAN
-2305 YKYEVYD
+2305 KYPKAHA
-2312 DGFDTSNREVIV
+2312 TAV
-2324 EGVGDAI
+2324 EL
-2331 YNYKL
+2331 YN
-2336 HTGTQSNGKFTEGGD
+2336 
-2351 SIWAKIAKD
+2351 A
-2360 LGIEVVGYSPN
+2360 
-2371 DLKSLTIEEKKE
+2371 
-2383 LENAYKKATE
+2383 EN
-2393 DLGRPYLKPTDRGG
+2393 
-2407 YLVRRDYLQAKY
+2407 
-2419 GDAIFAIGHILY
+2419 
-2431 PGEINKSGYRVRAKG
+2431 
-2446 PSVDGG
+2446 
-2452 TGYAVQMGINMN
+2452 GIN
-2464 KPVHVF
+2464 P
-2470 DYIKRQWYIYDYT
+2470 
-2483 KQDFVKEFPPKL
+2483 
-2495 TPNFTGVG
+2495 
-2503 TRDVDGID
+2503 
-2511 WIESTI
+2511 TI
-2517 KNIYLTTKN
+2517 GEK
-2526 GFYGPRKDTKQISDT
+2526 S
-2541 FTIPTSEKQVIVK
+2541 SKQVLVK
-2554 FNKFGWSNNNKNIV
+2554 ANKFGWSNNNKNIV
-2568 GKFITTY
+2568 GKYVTTY

-2604 FITCVG
+2604 LITCVG

-2683 ITALKQDSNFV
+2683 IQALKQDSNFV
-2694 AAFNNIFGIDISE
+2694 TAFNNIFEVDISE

-2734 NKRNKINKSDA
+2734 NKRNKIDKSDA

-2753 DLSMLIMFKQMYSTA
+2753 DLSMLIMFKQMYATA

-2800 EYRGNYTLKVG
+2800 EYRSNYTLKVG

-2825 GNINVDAST
+2825 GNIDVNAST

-2857 TTENDDFIDAEKKIQ
+2857 ITENDDFIAAEKKIQ

-2891 MTYLYNGIGKLLQP
+2891 MTYLYNSIGKLLQP
-2905 LMVDERGR
+2905 LMIDARGR
-2913 IVPFIDQT
+2913 IMPFIDNT
-2921 ELSESELKT
+2921 ESSESELKT
-2930 ANRFWDAERSRILGY
+2930 ANSYWDKERSRIVGY
-2945 GIVSESN
+2945 GIVNESN

-2958 NKPTAPELAAYVKLT
+2958 NNPTDSELAEYAKLT

-2985 PDNQGIFNYIKVTL
+2985 PDNQGIFNYIKITL
-2999 LNNTDAKTRGITRQ
+2999 LNNTDTKTRGISRQ
-3013 YLSYDD
+3013 YLAYDD

-3037 HNKLIKLACVDLI
+3037 HNPLIKLACVDLI

-3156 RAATRADSLVVLD
+3156 RAATRADNLVVLD

-3220 SKIDTDYKDYYL
+3220 SKTDTDYKDYYL

-3295 QTIGTYHPSTGD
+3295 QSIGTYHPSTGD

-3321 VNSSD
+3321 TNSSD

-3338 AIQKIMFPRLAGDN
+3338 AIQKIMFLRLTADN

-3364 IAQYLPEGQS
+3364 ISQYLPEGQS

-3449 RTEKEQD
+3449 RTEKEQE

-3467 DDTSADSVDR
+3467 DDVSADSVDR
-3477 ADIIGDLP
+3477 ADIVEDLP

-3557 NKLNSFHLA
+3557 NKLNSFHLV

-3577 YTKLAEYPEYF
+3577 YNKLAEYPEYF
-3588 PEVAKIILDA
+3588 SEVAKIILDA

-3611 DIATEDKETK
+3611 DIAAEDKETK

-3671 FGDIDTAVKLI
+3671 FGDIDSAVKMI
-3682 ADPTEINNNEV
+3682 ADPSDINNNEV

-3716 EEWKKALAEIDA
+3716 DEWKKAIAEIDA
-3728 MIESLDMD
+3728 MLESLDMD

-3770 HRFDSVDAYGVYLQ
+3770 HRFDSVDAYGEYLR

-3808 DLENRQTAMER
+3808 DLENRQIAMER

-3838 TNTDEHDAEAKNRVE
+3838 TNTDEHDDEAKNRVE

-3888 TKRRDINEKYFNH
+3888 TKRREINEKYFNH

-3928 SLEVKL
+3928 SLEIKL

-4000 VLTDEQIELLKQEE
+4000 VLTDEQIELFKQEE

-4124 NETAYNAAMNY
+4124 NETAYNVAMNY

-4152 VTHLGVD
+4152 VTHLGID

-4172 VPFEEFVDPERTDAF
+4172 VPFEEFVDNERTDAF
-4187 NFIQNNVEFIPTEY
+4187 NFIQNNVEFVPTEY

-4238 TTMKAKS
+4238 TTMKAKP

-4267 SEYINNAENRKR
+4267 SEYINPN
-4279 LGLDG
+4279 
-4284 EGYKEF
+4284 YKEF

-4311 QAMKDLIQQT
+4311 QAMKNLIQQT

-4352 ALGQIATLFGASW
+4352 ALGQIAALFGASW

-4474 LEDLAVNNAYMIK
+4474 LEDLAANNAYMIK
-4487 GLWNKKLV
+4487 GRWNKKLV

-4516 RELVHNLARRLLFN
+4516 RELVHNLARRLLFS
-4530 QYHDKGIMRQVANF
+4530 QYHDKGTMRQVANF

-4555 FNLYGGVANVATG
+4555 FNLYGGVANVTTG

-4581 FGFKDFAT
+4581 FGFKDFTA
-4589 AERRYLS
+4589 AERKYLS
-4596 NSLAFISSMFTDKAP
+4596 NSLSFISSMFTDKAP
-4611 NMTVALCKEF
+4611 NMTVALCKQF

-4748 DSKDEDV
+4748 DNKDEDV
-4755 NALYK
+4755 NNLYK
-4760 KIANA
+4760 KIATA
-4765 YHKKREELM
+4765 YHKKRDELM

-4781 VTNPTVESLYEFKDG
+4781 ITNPTVESLYEFKDG

-4810 KTKDPV
+4810 KSKDPV
-4816 TELERLV
+4816 IELERLV

-4829 VKPVNK
+4829 VKAVNK
-4835 KIHGAYDKNAAA
+4835 KIHGVYDKDGAA
-4847 LIESKWWGSIVMQYH
+4847 LIESKWWGSVVMQYH

-4927 MEAALNTIHNLTFNW
+4927 MESALNTIHNLTFNW

-5008 GLTSE
+5008 GLTAELRTSV
-5013 FKTNWSNPVASMGSI
+5013 SSPVASMTSI
-5028 NDLVKAMI
+5028 NDLIKAMI
-5036 LIPQALFDPGYEA
+5036 LIPQALFDPEYEA

-5061 FEVLL
+5061 FEVLI

-5105 NMIAGRKD
+5105 NMIAGRED